1 MLIAIVGTH
10 CAGKSTVEDY
20 FVSRQGFRSV
30 RIISP
35 NNAGPQSD
43 SVEVLIPTSDSDLAL
58 SDPTLSTYDSNGSTH
73 DDARLADFSTKIL
86 LSSDSRVVKTERS
99 LCFSSAQ
106 DFLDYATKH
115 WQHNLVTVDLRT
127 RHLVE
132 MFIRRPFLMVLNVDA
147 PMYERFLRSKS
158 KSLEEFVRDDDR
170 VVFGMESSSSDSII
184 TPSSLQD
191 LTDVRVI
198 NSFHSISD
206 LYAHL
211 DSLNLLDPENL
222 RPGWDAYFMTLA
234 SLASQRSNCMKR
246 RVGAVLVRDNRVL
259 STGYNGTARG
269 LSNCNQGGCRH
280 CNGTT
285 LSVGIPYECV
295 CLHAEENALLEAG
308 RERIG
313 QNAVLYCNTCP
324 CLRCTVKIIQT
335 GVKTVVYNLTYK
347 VDDAS
352 ASLFTQAGVELRKYN
367 PIKRIHLPVGHSSG
381 FGLNDQ
387 VRF

>member
-1 MLIAIVGTH
+1 
-10 CAGKSTVEDY
+10 
-20 FVSRQGFRSV
+20 
-30 RIISP
+30 
-35 NNAGPQSD
+35 
-43 SVEVLIPTSDSDLAL
+43 
-58 SDPTLSTYDSNGSTH
+58 
-73 DDARLADFSTKIL
+73 
-86 LSSDSRVVKTERS
+86 
-99 LCFSSAQ
+99 
-106 DFLDYATKH
+106 
-115 WQHNLVTVDLRT
+115 
-127 RHLVE
+127 
-132 MFIRRPFLMVLNVDA
+132 
-147 PMYERFLRSKS
+147 
-158 KSLEEFVRDDDR
+158 
-170 VVFGMESSSSDSII
+170 MESSSSDSII

-222 RPGWDAYFMTLA
+222 RPGWDAYFMVRFCHVWIDTVSCIFTDIGFSCISTIELYETPCW
-234 SLASQRSNCMKR
+234 SSPCTGQPCPFYGVRNSSYQLDH
-246 RVGAVLVRDNRVL
+246 VLVILNR
-259 STGYNGTARG
+259 YNGTARG

-313 QNAVLYCNTCP
+313 QNAVLYCNTLVNSDYTSSFGLIPLPASCP

-347 VDDAS
+347 VSVAMFEYHVLV
-352 ASLFTQAGVELRKYN
+352 APGLLH
-367 PIKRIHLPVGHSSG
+367 IKG
-381 FGLNDQ
+381 
-387 VRF
+387 